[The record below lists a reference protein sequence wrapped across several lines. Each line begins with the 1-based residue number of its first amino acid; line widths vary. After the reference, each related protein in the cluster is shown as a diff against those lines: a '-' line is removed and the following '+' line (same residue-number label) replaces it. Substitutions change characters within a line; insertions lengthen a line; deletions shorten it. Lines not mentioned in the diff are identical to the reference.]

1 MRCLHWPYSA
11 KLSKLCDN
19 KAMGIGH
26 YIKEIGRGKDG
37 ARALTREQAADLL
50 GQILDQQVT
59 DLEIGAFCLAM
70 RIKGETPS
78 ELAGFLD
85 AVHSRLNHLAL
96 PQAANAPATVVIPCY
111 NGARKLPALAPLLAL
126 LLVQAGARVCL
137 HGTPTESGRVNS
149 FEVLA
154 QLGHL
159 PNPDPS
165 NNTEALQLLR
175 TETLHTGLKNLLEVR
190 RVVGLRN
197 PAHSLVKL
205 MNPCAGPALRI
216 ASYTHPEYAV
226 SMAETF
232 KLTQASA
239 FLLRG
244 TEGEPVADPRR
255 TPQMEFFNSGI
266 SQIVQTA
273 QAGSLVSVPDLP
285 TTDAFATAH
294 YIQAVLNQQLPVPKP
309 IRLQVDHIL
318 QALKS
323 L

>member
-1 MRCLHWPYSA
+1 
-11 KLSKLCDN
+11 
-19 KAMGIGH
+19 MGIGH

-37 ARALTREQAADLL
+37 ARSLTREQAADLL
-50 GQILDQQVT
+50 GQILDDQVT
-59 DLEIGAFCLAM
+59 DLEVGAFCLAM

-78 ELAGFLD
+78 EMAGFLD
-85 AVHSRLNHLAL
+85 AVHSRVQRLAL
-96 PQAANAPATVVIPCY
+96 PQDASTQATVVIPCY

-137 HGTPTESGRVNS
+137 HGTPTETGRISS
-149 FEVLA
+149 FDVLA
-154 QLGHL
+154 SLGYT
-159 PNPDPS
+159 PNLDPS
-165 NNTEALQLLR
+165 NNHAALQILA
-175 TETLHTGLKNLLEVR
+175 TETLNRNLKKLLDVR

-205 MNPCAGPALRI
+205 MNPCQGPALLVS
-216 ASYTHPEYAV
+216 SYTHPEYAS

-232 KLTQASA
+232 KLLEASA

-255 TPQMEFFNSGI
+255 TPQMEFFYRGQ
-266 SQIVQTA
+266 SQTVQSA
-273 QAGSLVSVPDLP
+273 QAGSLVAVPDLP
-285 TTDAFATAH
+285 STEASATAQ
-294 YIQAVLNQQLPVPKP
+294 YIQAVLKQQLPVPTP
-309 IRLQVDHIL
+309 VRLQVDHIL